1 MNEEDKGIDCK
12 GKEWIRTKLKTN
24 MSDLTNKQ
32 FGYLTAKFP
41 VILKN
46 DNKKPHL
53 VTWLCQCECGN
64 KVVVL
69 KSNLIYKKTKS
80 CGCIQK
86 KQVSNSNSKDLVGQ
100 IFGRL
105 QVQKFTGQINPHGEK
120 IYLCL
125 CECGNYHKV
134 ATGKLTNGDTKSC
147 GCLNSFYENE
157 IKKELDK
164 NKISYKT
171 QYTFVD
177 LIGISKPLKFD
188 FAIFQE
194 DNLICLIEYNGIQH
208 YIDKGEFGKFQREVS
223 DIKKKNYCKTHQI
236 PLIILNKENYNSDF
250 LINEILKITKET
262 GLNERNG

>member
-1 MNEEDKGIDCK
+1 MF
-12 GKEWIRTKLKTN
+12 
-24 MSDLTNKQ
+24 S
-32 FGYLTAKFP
+32 
-41 VILKN
+41 
-46 DNKKPHL
+46 
-53 VTWLCQCECGN
+53 
-64 KVVVL
+64 
-69 KSNLIYKKTKS
+69 
-80 CGCIQK
+80 K

-125 CECGNYHKV
+125 CDCGNYHKV

-250 LINEILKITKET
+250 LINEFLKITKET